1 MLVAEA
7 LYQHPVTLQ
16 TACLRL
22 IKRGQDYLIG
32 GYIGG
37 EDEGDLPAWL
47 TTTTTE
53 ADARRKGNHYHAAL
67 KRHYGM
73 KRIA

>member
-1 MLVAEA
+1 MLIAEA
-7 LYQHPVTLQ
+7 QYKNPVTLQ

-22 IKRGQDYLIG
+22 IKRQETYLIG
-32 GYIGG
+32 GYIGR
-37 EDEGDLPAWL
+37 EDEEDLPAWIE
-47 TTTTTE
+47 TTTTE

-73 KRIA
+73 ERIA